1 VTGDDPLDECRDWLR
16 ASWEPSLPLRRWWTL
31 LAESGWAAPHFPTA
45 WSGRGLPAGVAPA
58 VSQAIDEVGAV
69 PPPGGLGR
77 YLAAPTLLEHGSDEQ
92 RARFLPGMLNGTD
105 AYCQLFSEPNAGSDL
120 AGLQCRAER
129 DGDDFVVNGQKVWS
143 SSAQIANMAMLL
155 ARTDVDV
162 PKHAGLSYFFVDVR
176 QPGVEIRPI
185 REMTGRALF
194 NEVFLTDAR
203 VPAANLVGGEGNGW
217 AVANTTL
224 RHERS
229 TSSATSVAAAAVE
242 PGPIAA
248 NLDRPAGSCVV
259 PAEEDRSFPPPITAA
274 ALASLAR
281 SLGRSAD
288 PAVRQDLVR
297 LHVEEQVL
305 RFTGLRVRS
314 LAASGAQLPG
324 RPQLAKMMTSNLV
337 RLSRHVTFEVLGAA
351 GMAFGY
357 TPDDVASAARLT
369 GVADL
374 GLLVETALFASA
386 PPIYGGSDQ
395 IQRNILG
402 ERVLGLAREPG
413 DDRRIPFRE
422 LPKN

>member
-1 VTGDDPLDECRDWLR
+1 MDTEPTGWLR
-16 ASWEPSLPLRRWWTL
+16 ANWDPSLSLRDWWAR
-31 LAESGWAAPHFPTA
+31 LAASGWAVPHFPTA
-45 WSGRGLPAGVAPA
+45 WFGRGLPPGVAPA
-58 VSQAIDEVGAV
+58 VSHAIAEVGAV

-77 YLAAPTLLEHGSDEQ
+77 YLAAPTVLEHGTDEQ

-143 SSAQIANMAMLL
+143 SSAHIANMAMLL

-162 PKHAGLSYFFVDVR
+162 PKHAGLSYFIIDVR

-203 VPAANLVGGEGNGW
+203 VPAADLIGGEGNGW

-229 TSSATSVAAAAVE
+229 TSNATSVVAAALD
-242 PGPIAA
+242 PGPIAG
-248 NLDRPAGSCVV
+248 NLDRPAGEGNV
-259 PAEEDRSFPPPITAA
+259 AREEDRSFPPPATAA
-274 ALASLAR
+274 ALSELAR
-281 SLGRSAD
+281 ALGRSSD
-288 PAVRQDLVR
+288 PVVRQDLVR
-297 LHVEEQVL
+297 LYVEERLLQL
-305 RFTGLRVRS
+305 TGLRVR
-314 LAASGAQLPG
+314 AGAQLPG
-324 RPQLAKMMTSNLV
+324 LPQLAKMWTSNLV

-357 TPDDVASAARLT
+357 TPEDVAAAASMT
-369 GVADL
+369 AVPDL

-413 DDRRIPFRE
+413 DDRSVPFRE
-422 LPKN
+422 LRKN

>member
-1 VTGDDPLDECRDWLR
+1 
-16 ASWEPSLPLRRWWTL
+16 
-31 LAESGWAAPHFPTA
+31 
-45 WSGRGLPAGVAPA
+45 VAPA
-58 VSQAIDEVGAV
+58 VSQAIAEVGAV

-77 YLAAPTLLEHGSDEQ
+77 YLAAPTLLEHGTDEQ
-92 RARFLPGMLNGTD
+92 RAHFLPGMLNGTD

-143 SSAQIANMAMLL
+143 SSAHIANMAMLL

-162 PKHAGLSYFFVDVR
+162 PKHAGLSYFIIDVR
-176 QPGVEIRPI
+176 QPGVDIRPI

-203 VPAANLVGGEGNGW
+203 VPAANLIGDEGNGW

-229 TSSATSVAAAAVE
+229 TSNATSVAAAALD
-242 PGPIAA
+242 PGPIAG
-248 NLDRPAGSCVV
+248 NLDRPAGEGNV
-259 PAEEDRSFPPPITAA
+259 PRDEDRSFPPPATAA
-274 ALASLAR
+274 ELTALARA
-281 SLGRSAD
+281 LGRSSD
-288 PAVRQDLVR
+288 PVVRQDLAR
-297 LHVEEQVL
+297 LHIEEQL
-305 RFTGLRVRS
+305 LHFTALRVRA
-314 LAASGAQLPG
+314 LAAAGAQLPG
-324 RPQLAKMMTSNLV
+324 LPQLAKMWTSNLV

-357 TPDDVASAARLT
+357 STDDVAAAARLT
-369 GVADL
+369 GVPDL
-374 GLLVETALFASA
+374 GVLVETALFASA

-413 DDRRIPFRE
+413 DDRRVPFRE
-422 LPKN
+422 LRRN

>member
-1 VTGDDPLDECRDWLR
+1 MDADAFDECRDWLR
-16 ASWEPSLPLRRWWTL
+16 ANWEPTLSLRDWWAR
-31 LAESGWAAPHFPTA
+31 LAQSGWAVPHFPTA
-45 WSGRGLPAGVAPA
+45 WFGRGLTPGVAPA
-58 VSQAIDEVGAV
+58 VSRAIAEVGAV

-77 YLAAPTLLEHGSDEQ
+77 YLAAPTVLEHGTDEQ
-92 RARFLPGMLNGTD
+92 RARFLPGMVNGTD

-143 SSAQIANMAMLL
+143 SSAHIANMAMLV

-162 PKHAGLSYFFVDVR
+162 PKHAGLSYFVIDVR

-203 VPAANLVGGEGNGW
+203 VPAANLIGGEGNGW

-229 TSSATSVAAAAVE
+229 TSNATSVVAAALD
-242 PGPIAA
+242 PGPIAG
-248 NLDRPAGSCVV
+248 NLDRPAGEGNV
-259 PAEEDRSFPPPITAA
+259 AREEDRSFPPPATAA
-274 ALASLAR
+274 ELADLAR
-281 SLGRSAD
+281 ALGRSSD
-288 PAVRQDLVR
+288 PVVRQDLVR
-297 LHVEEQVL
+297 LHIEERLLQL
-305 RFTGLRVRS
+305 TGLRVR
-314 LAASGAQLPG
+314 AGAELPG
-324 RPQLAKMMTSNLV
+324 LPQLAKMWTSNLV

-357 TPDDVASAARLT
+357 TPDDAAAASSMT

-374 GLLVETALFASA
+374 GLFVETALFASA

-413 DDRRIPFRE
+413 DDRRVPFRD

>member
-1 VTGDDPLDECRDWLR
+1 VIDTDPLDDCRDWLH
-16 ASWEPSLPLRRWWTL
+16 ANWDPSLSLRDWWTR
-31 LAESGWAAPHFPTA
+31 LAESGWAVPHFPTA
-45 WSGRGLPAGVAPA
+45 WFGRGLAPGVAPA
-58 VSQAIDEVGAV
+58 VSHALAEAGAV

-77 YLAAPTLLEHGSDEQ
+77 YLAAPTVLEHGTDEQ
-92 RARFLPGMLNGTD
+92 RARFLPGMLNGAD

-143 SSAQIANMAMLL
+143 SSAHIANMAMLL

-162 PKHAGLSYFFVDVR
+162 PKHAGLSYFIIDVR

-194 NEVFLTDAR
+194 NEVFLTDVR
-203 VPAANLVGGEGNGW
+203 VPAADLIGGEGNGW

-229 TSSATSVAAAAVE
+229 TSNATSVVAAALD
-242 PGPIAA
+242 PGPIAG
-248 NLDRPAGSCVV
+248 NLDRPAGEGNV
-259 PAEEDRSFPPPITAA
+259 AREEDRSFPPPATAA
-274 ALASLAR
+274 VLAELAR
-281 SLGRSAD
+281 ALGRSSD
-288 PAVRQDLVR
+288 PVVRQDLVR
-297 LHVEEQVL
+297 LHIEERLLQL
-305 RFTGLRVRS
+305 TGLRVR
-314 LAASGAQLPG
+314 AGAQLPG
-324 RPQLAKMMTSNLV
+324 LPQLAKMWTSNLV

-351 GMAFGY
+351 GMAYGY
-357 TPDDVASAARLT
+357 TPQEVAAASSMT
-369 GVADL
+369 GVPDL

-402 ERVLGLAREPG
+402 ERVLGLAREPA